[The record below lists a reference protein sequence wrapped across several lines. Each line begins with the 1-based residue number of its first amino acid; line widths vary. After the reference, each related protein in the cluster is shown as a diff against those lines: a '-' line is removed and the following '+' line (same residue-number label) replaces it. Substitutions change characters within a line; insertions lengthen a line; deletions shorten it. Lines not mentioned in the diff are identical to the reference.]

1 MSTTIERLLIVQDRD
16 RKLAQLL
23 RETADIPARIQQI
36 EARLAA
42 HQESIHAAQE
52 EVKKNAAGMKLIE
65 GEIEARK
72 QKIAKFREQQ
82 FQIKSN
88 VEYKALEH
96 EITVVQ
102 KDIRGLED
110 NELVLMES
118 NDKIKQTIGEREG
131 DLKQEQKRVAEDQQV
146 LQKRLD
152 RMEAEVHDLQVD
164 RDALAKDCD
173 ASSLGLYDRIMKKTG
188 DYAVVRVENGACGGC
203 HMKLTPQLVHD
214 TRKALNLTQCN
225 YCSRILYWQP

>member
-1 MSTTIERLLIVQDRD
+1 VSTTIERLLIVQDRD

-23 RETADIPARIQQI
+23 REKADIPARIQHI
-36 EARLAA
+36 EARLSA
-42 HQESIHAAQE
+42 HQESLHGAQE
-52 EVKKNAAGMKLIE
+52 EVKKNTAGMKLIE

-96 EITVVQ
+96 EIAVVE
-102 KDIRGLED
+102 KDIRRLED
-110 NELVLMES
+110 DELALMEGS
-118 NDKIKQTIGEREG
+118 DKIKSMIGDREG
-131 DLKQEQKRVAEDQQV
+131 DLKQEQKRVTEDQQV
-146 LQKRLD
+146 LKKRLEQI
-152 RMEAEVHDLQVD
+152 EAEIHDLQVD
-164 RDALAKDCD
+164 RDALAKDCE
-173 ASSLGLYDRIMKKTG
+173 SSGLKLYDRIMQKTA

-214 TRKALNLTQCN
+214 TRKGLTLTQCN

>member
-23 RETADIPARIQQI
+23 REKADIPARIHQI
-36 EARLAA
+36 EARLSA
-42 HQESIHAAQE
+42 HQESLHAAQE

-65 GEIEARK
+65 GEIDARK

-110 NELVLMES
+110 NELVLMEGS
-118 NDKIKQTIGEREG
+118 DKIRQMIGEREG
-131 DLKQEQKRVAEDQQV
+131 DLKQEQKRVGEDQQV

-152 RMEAEVHDLQVD
+152 QIMAEVHDLQVD

-173 ASSLGLYDRIMKKTG
+173 PSSLGLYDRIMKKTA
-188 DYAVVRVENGACGGC
+188 DYAVVRVENGSCGGC

-214 TRKALNLTQCN
+214 TRKGLTLTQCN